1 VHQLTSPHDL
11 RHAAASLVFAEGADL
26 KEVQSMLRHTRLST
40 TADIYVNVF
49 ESVRKGTA
57 DRMDGVLRKIAGA

>member
-1 VHQLTSPHDL
+1 
-11 RHAAASLVFAEGADL
+11 
-26 KEVQSMLRHTRLST
+26 MLRHTRLST